1 MPPIRMRYAGLL
13 GFIVRIVSIF
23 TGFLFIIIVTRRLPE
38 ADFGT
43 WVWIARLIG
52 YAVFPTVAISF
63 WATRYVAR
71 DFKAAK
77 TSILMALLVSAGATL
92 IYLAISPLAA
102 SASNAP
108 LIFFLLAAIQIPF
121 AYITE
126 NLNSIANGTRPEIAS
141 YGTLAYEGI
150 KVALAFLIMA
160 ILGRTLTSAIIAVAA
175 SQFISIL
182 VLLWFLKDHLLVGSF
197 DKQLAWRW
205 LKVAWLPL
213 YNGFSTIFIPTFD
226 ATIIIAL
233 TGSSLILANYGAAY
247 VFFSIVYSSAALA
260 SALYPRLLQGGDHK
274 DVTSIINL
282 TTLFAIPVAAGMFII
297 ARPALY
303 LLNPLYADAVPV
315 ARTIILYT
323 FITVLNVILD
333 FCILGTEK
341 VELKDDPNLKD
352 FVKSKL
358 FLLPTINLIC
368 GIAYLTALTIVIRF
382 TTSMNLSPV
391 DNAYYWALTQL
402 IALLPL
408 FTLKAILAKKAVS
421 FKVPWRPI
429 TLYLTASA
437 IMVVI
442 LQLLKFDIPYTPNI
456 YIFAYQALKLAATG
470 IIIYFTIL
478 YAFDRYFRDLVK
490 TIWSNFRP

>member
-43 WVWIARLIG
+43 WVWITRLIG
-52 YAVFPTVAISF
+52 YAVFPTAAISF
-63 WATRYVAR
+63 WATRFVAR

-92 IYLAISPLAA
+92 IYLAISPFAA
-102 SASNAP
+102 NAANAP

-121 AYITE
+121 AYIVE
-126 NLNSIANGTRPEIAS
+126 NLNAIANGSRPEIVS
-141 YGTLAYEGI
+141 YGTLAYEGV
-150 KVALAFLIMA
+150 KVALAFLFMA

-182 VLLWFLKDHLLVGSF
+182 VLLWFLKGHLSGSF

-205 LKVAWLPL
+205 LKVAWIPL
-213 YNGFSTIFIPTFD
+213 YNGFSSVFIPTFD
-226 ATIIIAL
+226 ASIIIGL

-247 VFFSIVYSSAALA
+247 VMFSIVASSAALA

-274 DVTSIINL
+274 DVTSVINL

-303 LLNPLYADAVPV
+303 LLNPVYADAVSV
-315 ARTIILYT
+315 ARIIILYT
-323 FITVLNVILD
+323 FIAVINTIFD

-341 VELKDDPNLKD
+341 VELNVNSNLKD

-358 FLLPTINLIC
+358 FMLPTINLIC
-368 GIAYLTALTIVIRF
+368 GVTYITSLAIVMRV

-402 IALLPL
+402 ITILPL
-408 FTLKAILAKKAVS
+408 FTLKAILAKKAVN

-429 TLYLTASA
+429 ALYLAASA
-437 IMVVI
+437 VMVVT
-442 LQLLKFDIPYTPNI
+442 LQLIKFDIPYTPNI
-456 YIFAYQALKLAATG
+456 YIFVYQAAKLAAAG

-478 YAFDRYFRDLVK
+478 YTFDHYFRNLVK

>member
-1 MPPIRMRYAGLL
+1 ML

-23 TGFLFIIIVTRRLPE
+23 TGFLFVIIVTRRLPE

-43 WVWIARLIG
+43 WVWITRLIG
-52 YAVFPTVAISF
+52 YAVFPTAAIGF
-63 WATRYVAR
+63 WATRFVAR
-71 DFKAAK
+71 DVKAAK
-77 TSILMALLVSAGATL
+77 TSILLALLISAGATL
-92 IYLAISPLAA
+92 GYLAISPLAA
-102 SASNAP
+102 SASNSL

-121 AYITE
+121 AYISE
-126 NLNSIANGTRPEIAS
+126 NLHAIANGTKPEIVS
-141 YGTLAYEGI
+141 YGTLAYEVI
-150 KVALAFLIMA
+150 KVILAFLFMA

-182 VLLWFLKDHLLVGSF
+182 VLLWFLKDHLIGSF

-205 LKVAWLPL
+205 LKVAWIPL
-213 YNGFSTIFIPTFD
+213 YNGFSTVFIPTFD
-226 ATIIIAL
+226 ATIIIGL

-247 VFFSIVYSSAALA
+247 VLFSIVASSAALA

-303 LLNPLYADAVPV
+303 LLNPLYADAVSV
-315 ARTIILYT
+315 ARIIIVYA
-323 FITVLNVILD
+323 FIAVLNLIFD

-341 VELKDDPNLKD
+341 VELRVDSTLKD

-358 FLLPTINLIC
+358 FMLPTINLIC
-368 GIAYLTALTIVIRF
+368 GTIYLISLAIVIHI

-391 DNAYYWALTQL
+391 DNAFYWALTQL
-402 IALLPL
+402 ITLLPL
-408 FTLKAILAKKAVS
+408 FTLKAILAKKAVN

-429 TLYLTASA
+429 TLYLIASA
-437 IMVVI
+437 VMVVI

-456 YIFAYQALKLAATG
+456 YIFAYQAVKLAATG
-470 IIIYFTIL
+470 VIIYFTIL
-478 YAFDRYFRDLVK
+478 YTFDHYFRDLVK